1 MLDWKVWCAVCV
13 FRASSCQLEETKLFL
28 SFLANSSPVRVDSAR
43 RYLDTS
49 SLQPLL
55 TACPSLSELTW
66 LPCGR
71 NDWCHPA
78 ARHVEG
84 RQNRGWHW
92 WVLIVAGLKGWAV
105 PNDGRC
111 AGLWPGWTA
120 AVAWWQ
126 RVYILPT
133 PGTRTNHP
141 TPAQSS
147 VVRGETERD
156 SGPIQNPTF
165 RSTKQP
171 ERKKKAFI
179 LPTYSIM
186 YIAFAEYTE
195 LNWQRY
201 CVGVT
206 FLWPRLNSTTH
217 WMRRIYLWVNT
228 QYPNC
233 LFKIFT
239 QFVLI
244 QPTGPV
250 SPHHWLQSC
259 KRTSELPQQTCS
271 RLWWAVT
278 GMTGIVLVDRRAGT
292 TPALLISSLV
302 MEGRQWRSNR

>member
-1 MLDWKVWCAVCV
+1 M
-13 FRASSCQLEETKLFL
+13 
-28 SFLANSSPVRVDSAR
+28 
-43 RYLDTS
+43 
-49 SLQPLL
+49 
-55 TACPSLSELTW
+55 
-66 LPCGR
+66 
-71 NDWCHPA
+71 
-78 ARHVEG
+78 
-84 RQNRGWHW
+84 
-92 WVLIVAGLKGWAV
+92 
-105 PNDGRC
+105 
-111 AGLWPGWTA
+111 TA
-120 AVAWWQ
+120 AVPGCGQAGLLQWPGWWQ

-141 TPAQSS
+141 TAAQSS